1 MDTTTAAMG
10 FVLYA
15 LAAHPPVQARLHAEI
30 AELSLDD
37 ANDWDALNRLVYLDA
52 LLKEVLRLY
61 TIVPSTGR
69 QTTRPTTIGGRRYCA
84 GVTLWIN
91 MYGLAHD
98 SEYFPDP
105 YELRPERWLH
115 QQSETLPPAYSYIP
129 FSGGPHV
136 CIGRKYS
143 LLLMKLLTVRIVRA
157 FRLQLNESAPPL
169 VLQAQM
175 VLRSRDGIKVHF
187 WPRLDND
194 PLSEVSKI

>member
-1 MDTTTAAMG
+1 MG

-37 ANDWDALNRLVYLDA
+37 ANWDALNRLVYLDA

-157 FRLQLNESAPPL
+157 FRLQLNEPAPPL

-194 PLSEVSKI
+194 PLPEVSKI

>member
-1 MDTTTAAMG
+1 MG

-15 LAAHPPVQARLHAEI
+15 LAAHPPVQARLHAELAALPI
-30 AELSLDD
+30 D
-37 ANDWDALNRLVYLDA
+37 AIDDWDELNRLVYLDA

-69 QTTRPTTIGGRRYCA
+69 QTTRATTIGGRRYCA

-98 SEYFPDP
+98 AKYFADP
-105 YELRPERWLH
+105 YELRPERWLND
-115 QQSETLPPAYSYIP
+115 QGKATPPAYSYIP

-157 FRLQLNESAPPL
+157 FRLELSESAAPL

-175 VLRSRDGIKVHF
+175 VLRSRDGINLRF
-187 WPRLDND
+187 WPRTASDSL
-194 PLSEVSKI
+194 PQLSSI

>member
-1 MDTTTAAMG
+1 M
-10 FVLYA
+10 YA
-15 LAAHPPVQARLHAEI
+15 LAAHPPVQARLHAEL

-157 FRLQLNESAPPL
+157 FRLQLSESAPPL

-187 WPRLDND
+187 WPRVDND
-194 PLSEVSKI
+194 SLSEVSSV

>member
-1 MDTTTAAMG
+1 MG

-37 ANDWDALNRLVYLDA
+37 ANDWDALNRLLYLDA

-105 YELRPERWLH
+105 YELCPERWLH

-157 FRLQLNESAPPL
+157 FRLQLNEPAPPL

-194 PLSEVSKI
+194 PLPEVSKI

>member
-1 MDTTTAAMG
+1 M
-10 FVLYA
+10 YA
-15 LAAHPPVQARLHAEI
+15 LAAHPPVQARLHTEL

-143 LLLMKLLTVRIVRA
+143 LLLMKMLTVRIVRS
-157 FRLQLNESAPPL
+157 FRLQLGESAPPL

-175 VLRSRDGIKVHF
+175 VLRSRDGIKVQF
-187 WPRLDND
+187 WPRVDND
-194 PLSEVSKI
+194 PLSEVSSV